1 MTQGGTRGRSRFE
14 PGPAI
19 VGIVLVTLGVLFLLD
34 QAGSIDAGD
43 LIGDWWPLVIVVVG
57 LVQLAERPRSPVGP
71 LIVMAFGGI
80 LLLTQLDVVSPEV
93 WNYAWPILLVIVG
106 LVILLRLP
114 GRNAPAGVGEDVV
127 RASALFG
134 SNEVVVTSQRLQGGS
149 ASAFFGGVVLDLRQ
163 AALDPGGAT
172 IAASAIFGAVEVFV
186 PRGWRVEVT
195 GTPIFGGL
203 SGKMDPALPGEGPT
217 LTVDATVIFGGVE
230 VKHDR

>member
-14 PGPAI
+14 PGPVI
-19 VGIVLVTLGVLFLLD
+19 VGIVLITLGALFLLD

-43 LIGDWWPLVIVVVG
+43 LIGDWWPLVIIVIG

-80 LLLTQLDVVSPEV
+80 LLLTQLDLVSADV
-93 WNYAWPILLVIVG
+93 WNYAWPILLVVVG
-106 LVILLRLP
+106 VVILLRLP
-114 GRNAPAGVGEDVV
+114 GRNVPAGAGEDVV
-127 RASALFG
+127 RASAVFG

-149 ASAFFGGVVLDLRQ
+149 ASALFGGVELDLRQ
-163 AALDPGGAT
+163 AALDPAGAT
-172 IAASAIFGAVEVFV
+172 IAASAIFGSIEMVV
-186 PRGWRVEVT
+186 PRGWRVEVN

-203 SGKMDPALPGEGPT
+203 SRKLDPAVPGEGPT

-230 VKHDR
+230 VKHDK